1 MITNAKRIDQVEEY
15 YFSKKLAEVRSLD
28 SAAFPI
34 INLGIGSPD
43 MPPAPAVIAALTK
56 AAENPAHHGYQNYK
70 GVPVLRQAI
79 AAFHQRM
86 YGVNLNADTE
96 ILPLMGSKEGIMH
109 VSMAFVNEGDEVLIP
124 NPGYPTYSSVAK
136 LVGAKL
142 VSYDLDEAND
152 WRIDIDALQQRD
164 LTKVKL
170 MWLNYPHMPTGT
182 RAMREEIVKL
192 VALAKAKNFLLV
204 NDNPYSLI
212 LNDKPFSILS
222 IPGAEDVVLELNSLS
237 KSHNMAGWRI
247 GWVAGNQ
254 TYIDAVLR
262 VKSNMDSGMF
272 LPLQL
277 AAAEALHLGDDWFK
291 QLNTTY
297 AKRKLIAEQI
307 LQQLGCT
314 FSSNQSGLFV
324 WAKVSDTVTEVEA
337 FVDKILYEAKV
348 FITPG
353 FIFGSNGERFIRIS
367 LCAKEEKLKE
377 ALTRIQLFQQ
387 GKSVEKALATTL

>member
-1 MITNAKRIDQVEEY
+1 MIASAKRIEQVEEY

-28 SAAFPI
+28 SVNFPI

-56 AAENPAHHGYQNYK
+56 AAENASNHGYQNYK
-70 GVPVLRQAI
+70 GAPVLRQAI
-79 AAFHQRM
+79 AAFHERM
-86 YGVNLNADTE
+86 YGVTLNAETE

-109 VSMAFVNEGDEVLIP
+109 VSMAFVNEGDEILIP
-124 NPGYPTYSSVAK
+124 NPGYPTYSSVSK

-152 WRIDIDALQQRD
+152 WRIDIGTLRQRD
-164 LTKVKL
+164 LSKVKL

-182 RAMREEIVKL
+182 RAMREDIIEL
-192 VALAKAKNFLLV
+192 VALAKEKNFLLI

-212 LNDKPFSILS
+212 LNDEPFSILS
-222 IPGAEDVVLELNSLS
+222 MPGAEEVVLELNSIS

-247 GWVAGNQ
+247 GWVAGKQ

-277 AAAEALHLGDDWFK
+277 AAAEALRLGDDWFK
-291 QLNTTY
+291 QLNATY
-297 AKRKLIAEQI
+297 AKRKVLAEQI
-307 LQQLGCT
+307 LKQLGCA

-324 WAKVSDTVTEVEA
+324 WAKVPNTVHGVEA

-367 LCAKEEKLKE
+367 LCATEEKLKE

-387 GKSVEKALATTL
+387 DKSVEKVLTAVI